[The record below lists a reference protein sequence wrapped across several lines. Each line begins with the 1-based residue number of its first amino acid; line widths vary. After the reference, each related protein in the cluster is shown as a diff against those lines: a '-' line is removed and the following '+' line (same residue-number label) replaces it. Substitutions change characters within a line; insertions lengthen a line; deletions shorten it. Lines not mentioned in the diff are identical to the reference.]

1 MSRKRIQISNV
12 IDVKQNNLKYD
23 VKINF
28 KKFKITQFIGFIKKI
43 LCVYFTHFTQNDV
56 K

>member
-12 IDVKQNNLKYD
+12 IDVKHINLKYD

-28 KKFKITQFIGFIKKI
+28 KKFKITQFIVSIKKKYF
-43 LCVYFTHFTQNDV
+43 VYISHTLL
-56 K
+56 KMM